1 MIGNIIK
8 ALRVGTSIKNETG
21 VKWAGAA
28 VAFALVGLTVAQ
40 SFGYL
45 EGVQSASVIELV
57 MVLVVLYTQVATT
70 TKIGLLP
77 PDRHDAMRLERER
90 LRNRAAQAVSPGVAQ
105 SGGDNTPERRT
116 SDGFPTGPFFDS

>member
-77 PDRHDAMRLERER
+77 PDRDDAMRIERER
-90 LRNRAAQAVSPGVAQ
+90 LRNRAMPPDVAQ